1 MALPEG
7 TSMKEINLP
16 AGAMITITMA
26 PHTAPKPLPSVAEC
40 STSFSVAGTIT
51 PDEGDTF
58 RLLATGFDHQ
68 QAQRLKALKQRA
80 GSLFHHFWI

>member
-1 MALPEG
+1 MR
-7 TSMKEINLP
+7 EINLP
-16 AGAMITITMA
+16 ASAMITITMA
-26 PHTAPKPLPSVAEC
+26 PHPAPKPLPSVADIPA
-40 STSFSVAGTIT
+40 SFSVVGMIT

-58 RLLATGFDHQ
+58 RLLAAGFDHQ